1 MTCDWDGR
9 IRMDPSSP
17 YAMARL
23 VELRDRFDVA
33 FGNDTDADRHGIV
46 TPGAGLLNPN
56 HFLAVAV
63 GLPVRRRPRLGPRTW
78 RSARPSSRAR

>member
-1 MTCDWDGR
+1 MTVDWDGR

-17 YAMARL
+17 SAMARL

-46 TPGAGLLNPN
+46 TPSAGLMNPN
-56 HFLAVAV
+56 HFLAVCIAYLF
-63 GLPVRRRPRLGPRTW
+63 GGRADGAPRW
-78 RSARPSSRAR
+78 RSARRSSRPR

>member
-46 TPGAGLLNPN
+46 TPGAGPAEPEPLP
-56 HFLAVAV
+56 V
-63 GLPVRRRPRLGPRTW
+63 GGGRLPVRRRRATGAPTSP
-78 RSARPSSRAR
+78 SARRSCARR